1 MISSRRHFVYKK
13 APSIKNIIAQ
23 VSSRRPL
30 SPYPILWQSSVNW
43 KGCFSPKR
51 KMCPY
56 VHRQKL
62 STDLNGKEYFISKFF
77 TCSTEFELYGLTCP
91 YSFLYMGRTMR
102 ARFVDHQKLIKDG
115 NVDHDVPR
123 HFAPPPQRWTL
134 GLGYGA
140 CSRWNHFCWE
150 VPETFCMQNLL
161 DFYAQY
167 LCTQRASHHLMKYF
181 FSVWPFS

>member
-13 APSIKNIIAQ
+13 APSIKNIMAQ

-30 SPYPILWQSSVNW
+30 SPYPILWRSSVNW

-123 HFAPPPQRWTL
+123 HFAPPPTVMDSRS
-134 GLGYGA
+134 GLWSMFQVASLLLRG
-140 CSRWNHFCWE
+140 SRDFLHAKSSGFLRSIPLHPKGFTPSYE
-150 VPETFCMQNLL
+150 VL
-161 DFYAQY
+161 
-167 LCTQRASHHLMKYF
+167 F
-181 FSVWPFS
+181 FSVTL